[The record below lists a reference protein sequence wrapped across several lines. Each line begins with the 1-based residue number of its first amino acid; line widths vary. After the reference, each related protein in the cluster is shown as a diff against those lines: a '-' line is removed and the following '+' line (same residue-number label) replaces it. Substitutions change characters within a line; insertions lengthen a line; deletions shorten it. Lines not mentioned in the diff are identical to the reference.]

1 MGLTK
6 FIKGGTQMNKH
17 LLAAL
22 HPDPIKKLHQTQAV
36 CYLSLLLN
44 IICVVSILMMIFK
57 R

>member
-1 MGLTK
+1 MRKQG
-6 FIKGGTQMNKH
+6 
-17 LLAAL
+17 LAAL

-57 R
+57 G